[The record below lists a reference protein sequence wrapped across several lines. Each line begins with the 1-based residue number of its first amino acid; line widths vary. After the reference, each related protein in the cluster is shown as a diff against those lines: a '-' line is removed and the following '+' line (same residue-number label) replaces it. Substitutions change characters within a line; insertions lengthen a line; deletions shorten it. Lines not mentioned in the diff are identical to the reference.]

1 MEDLRRIVRVFK
13 QLTHGAPGS
22 QRLDTLSR
30 QQGFDAPHV
39 FLSVLTGITIL
50 SVKSKLSREPSSNTD
65 SSPSCNNNKKDS
77 CDERSQQRIGQLSY
91 SVLISSATG
100 TLSGQNRGVRIET
113 GM

>member
-1 MEDLRRIVRVFK
+1 VEDLRRIVRVFK

-50 SVKSKLSREPSSNTD
+50 SVKSKLSREPSSNPD
-65 SSPSCNNNKKDS
+65 GFM
-77 CDERSQQRIGQLSY
+77 QQQ
-91 SVLISSATG
+91 
-100 TLSGQNRGVRIET
+100 
-113 GM
+113 